1 MHSAGT
7 YALPTGLRLI
17 LPQDYNSV
25 LASDPENALYNAALI
40 DSSLGN
46 GVLKLPI
53 TAVSRDGAPT
63 TATIE
68 SSSSTDNSVLKIYI
82 APLSEP
88 PSAVNAPNATGTE
101 DGYVALAVTVD
112 KASPAGILKLLCLVF
127 QRDLFLVCMTVSGP
141 TWTPFTPNS
150 EWDLYTCQIVR

>member
-1 MHSAGT
+1 M
-7 YALPTGLRLI
+7 I
-17 LPQDYNSV
+17 QC
-25 LASDPENALYNAALI
+25 ALI

-53 TAVSRDGAPT
+53 TAVSRDGSPT

-68 SSSSTDNSVLKIYI
+68 SSSSTDNSILKIYI

-88 PSAVNAPNATGTE
+88 PSAVNVANASGTE

-112 KASPAGILKLLCLVF
+112 KAKP
-127 QRDLFLVCMTVSGP
+127 SGHS
-141 TWTPFTPNS
+141 FYYCVGYS
-150 EWDLYTCQIVR
+150 